1 MIDVRQMRY
10 FVALAETLHFGRAA
24 ERLHVS
30 QPPVSRQ
37 VAALEKE
44 LGVKLIDRHT
54 RQARLT
60 PAGERF
66 RDDARAVLAAVDQ
79 ACRNARLMDAGELGD
94 LRIGF
99 MMHAA
104 YSSIP
109 PLARRYVA
117 AHPQVNLQLRESLPL
132 DLVQGVIDGEFDA
145 GVGFSPG
152 PLRGLSM
159 WPIHEEALCLAV
171 PAQHPLAAG
180 DVVSVEAL
188 ADEPLIT
195 VPMDV
200 APTLRQAIETCFRRA
215 GLTPVVRLEA
225 RLQQSIVSLVAESL
239 GIALVPGS
247 LRRLRMPGVVFRD
260 LRDAPVVEHVVL
272 WRASNR
278 NPALPGFLALAGA
291 GEARGVAGAE

>member
-37 VAALEKE
+37 VAALEKA
-44 LGVKLIDRHT
+44 LGVKLIDRHA

-60 PAGERF
+60 HAGERF
-66 RDDARAVLAAVDQ
+66 RDDAKAVLAAVDQ
-79 ACRNARLMDAGELGD
+79 ACRNARLVDAGELGD

-109 PLARRYVA
+109 PLARRYVS
-117 AHPQVNLQLRESLPL
+117 AHPQVRLQLRETLPV
-132 DLVQGVIDGEFDA
+132 DLVQGVMSGEFDA

-152 PLRGLSM
+152 PLRGLST
-159 WPIHEEALCLAV
+159 WPIHEEPLCLV
-171 PAQHPLAAG
+171 LPADHRLVEQ
-180 DVVSVEAL
+180 SVLTVEDL
-188 ADEPLIT
+188 ADEALIT

-200 APTLRQAIETCFRRA
+200 APTLRKAIDHCFERA
-215 GLTPVVRLEA
+215 GLTPSVRLEA

-239 GIALVPGS
+239 GVALVPTS
-247 LRRLRMPGVVFRD
+247 LRRLHLPGVVFRD
-260 LRDAPVVEHVVL
+260 LGDAPVVEHVVL
-272 WRASNR
+272 WRTANL
-278 NPALPGFLALAGA
+278 NPALPGFLAIAGA
-291 GEARGVAGAE
+291 DDAAGAVVRD